1 MWRRIRAV
9 DWVGMNGPDSLLLSE
24 PMWPICTVQ
33 FICMSD
39 VDPCV
44 ASISKMKDP
53 NGSTTTSQLKCEFRN
68 FIPRPSPAQP
78 SLAETQFAKT
88 QNIQRGNREYQ
99 NGLLLCLLTAP
110 RQSSHIGCA
119 LADVGRCEHWREDD
133 EVGSEGRA
141 SGGPS
146 TEGRRRGR
154 GGLRQGHDHG
164 PQLHPCPQPRD
175 PHPPRQITP
184 VQCATSHR

>member
-1 MWRRIRAV
+1 M

-68 FIPRPSPAQP
+68 FIPRPSPAWLKP
-78 SLAETQFAKT
+78 NLPKPKT
-88 QNIQRGNREYQ
+88 YKEEIEN
-99 NGLLLCLLTAP
+99 TKM
-110 RQSSHIGCA
+110 
-119 LADVGRCEHWREDD
+119 
-133 EVGSEGRA
+133 A
-141 SGGPS
+141 SF
-146 TEGRRRGR
+146 
-154 GGLRQGHDHG
+154 
-164 PQLHPCPQPRD
+164 
-175 PHPPRQITP
+175 
-184 VQCATSHR
+184 